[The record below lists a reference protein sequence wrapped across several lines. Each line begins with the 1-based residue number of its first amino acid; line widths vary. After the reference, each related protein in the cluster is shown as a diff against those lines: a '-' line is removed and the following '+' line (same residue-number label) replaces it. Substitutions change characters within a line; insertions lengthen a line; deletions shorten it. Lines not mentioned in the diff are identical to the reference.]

1 MKFGLTD
8 SEYSFLDQ
16 HLIQPLKARK
26 AKIFVFGS
34 RVHTKHHRFSD
45 IDLLIIENEHHP
57 IDSTFISSLLIFF
70 EESQFPYKIDL
81 VNNKNLA
88 KSYRQNVEASMV
100 EI

>member
-1 MKFGLTD
+1 M
-8 SEYSFLDQ
+8 
-16 HLIQPLKARK
+16 
-26 AKIFVFGS
+26 
-34 RVHTKHHRFSD
+34 
-45 IDLLIIENEHHP
+45 ENEHHP
-57 IDSTFISSLLIFF
+57 IDSKFISTLLIFF